1 MEITNMKTTKNILTL
16 TLLASLSTLSLGGTV
31 FAASNNEDF
40 ADSKSTIN
48 FIKSLEEEEVEIPG
62 ITDPETVDPENPENP
77 NPNPNPEGNLLRINY
92 VSDFDFGTWGS
103 TSNSITAFAKAQPIY
118 LVDGS
123 VEEVAPFISTID
135 NRGSERG
142 NGWTLSAHA
151 SELKDENDNVLRG
164 AQIILSNG
172 NYHTNSELAP
182 EVTTGEHNITMGQQ
196 TIAST
201 TAETGSGQWS
211 MALGS
216 VNEFTTQ
223 LPSAVDTSVLEE
235 VTYNVTDGVRIEIP
249 RNTVTNTTEY
259 SGTITWEL
267 ETSV

>member
-1 MEITNMKTTKNILTL
+1 MEILTMKTTKNILTL
-16 TLLASLSTLSLGGTV
+16 TLLASLSSLNFGGTV
-31 FAASNNEDF
+31 FAASNNEDLV
-40 ADSKSTIN
+40 DSNSTIN
-48 FIKSLEEEEVEIPG
+48 FIKSLEEEAVEIPG

-77 NPNPNPEGNLLRINY
+77 RPNPNPDGNLLRINY

-103 TSNSITAFAKAQPIY
+103 TSHEIQAFAKAQPIY
-118 LVDGS
+118 LADGS
-123 VEEVAPFISTID
+123 VEEVAPFVSTID
-135 NRGSERG
+135 NRGSNRG
-142 NGWTLSAHA
+142 NGWTLTAEA
-151 SELKDENDNVLRG
+151 SELKDENDHVLRG

-172 NYHTNSELAP
+172 NYHTNSELSPNA
-182 EVTTGEHNITMGQQ
+182 VIGEHNITLGAQ

-216 VNEFTTQ
+216 LNEFNTQ
-223 LPSAVDTSVLEE
+223 LPSEEDASVLED
-235 VTYNVTDGVRIEIP
+235 VKYNVTDGVRIEIP

-267 ETSV
+267 ETSI

>member
-1 MEITNMKTTKNILTL
+1 MKTFKNIIAL
-16 TLLASLSTLSLGGTV
+16 TLLASISSLSFGGTV
-31 FAASNNEDF
+31 LAASNNEDSI
-40 ADSKSTIN
+40 DSNSTIN
-48 FIKSLEEEEVEIPG
+48 FIKSLEEEDIDIPG
-62 ITDPETVDPENPENP
+62 ITDPETVDPENPGNP

-103 TSNSITAFAKAQPIY
+103 TSTAITAFAKAQPIY
-118 LVDGS
+118 LVGGDIQ
-123 VEEVAPFISTID
+123 EVAPFISTID

-142 NGWTLSAHA
+142 NGWTLSANA
-151 SELKDENDNVLRG
+151 SDLTDENDNVLRG
-164 AQIILSNG
+164 AQIILSNSS
-172 NYHTNSELAP
+172 YDNSELAP
-182 EVTTGEHNITMGQQ
+182 SATTGELNITAGQQ
-196 TIAST
+196 VIAST

-211 MALGS
+211 MAMGS
-216 VNEFTTQ
+216 LKEFSTQ
-223 LPSAVDTSVLEE
+223 LPSSPDPSVLED

>member
-1 MEITNMKTTKNILTL
+1 MKTTKNILTFA
-16 TLLASLSTLSLGGTV
+16 LLASLSSLSFGGTV
-31 FAASNNEDF
+31 FAASNSEDSV
-40 ADSKSTIN
+40 DSKSTIN

-77 NPNPNPEGNLLRINY
+77 NPNPNPEGNQLRINY
-92 VSDFDFGTWGS
+92 VSDFNFGTWGS
-103 TSNSITAFAKAQPIY
+103 TSNSITAFAKAQPIH
-118 LVDGS
+118 LIDGS

-142 NGWTLSAHA
+142 NGWILSAQA
-151 SELKDENDNVLRG
+151 SELKDENDNILRG

-172 NYHTNSELAP
+172 NYNTDSDLAP
-182 EVTTGEHNITMGQQ
+182 EATIGEKNITMGQQ
-196 TIAST
+196 VIAST
-201 TAETGSGQWS
+201 TNETGSGQWS

-216 VNEFTTQ
+216 LNEFTTQ
-223 LPSAVDTSVLEE
+223 LPSMEDSSILEE

-267 ETSV
+267 ETSI

>member
-1 MEITNMKTTKNILTL
+1 MKTTKNILAL
-16 TLLASLSTLSLGGTV
+16 TVLASLSTVSLGGTA
-31 FAASNNEDF
+31 FAASNNEDLV
-40 ADSKSTIN
+40 DSKSTIN

-92 VSDFDFGTWGS
+92 VSNFDFGTWGS
-103 TSNSITAFAKAQPIY
+103 TSNSITAFAKAQPIH

-123 VEEVAPFISTID
+123 VEEVVPFISTID

-142 NGWTLSAHA
+142 NGWTLSAQA
-151 SELKDENDNVLRG
+151 SDLKDDNDNVLRG
-164 AQIILSNG
+164 AQIILSSG
-172 NYHTNSELAP
+172 KYHNNSELAP
-182 EVTTGEHNITMGQQ
+182 EVISGEHNITLGKQN
-196 TIAST
+196 IAST

-216 VNEFTTQ
+216 LKEFTTQ
-223 LPSAVDTSVLEE
+223 LPSGTDSSVLED

>member
-1 MEITNMKTTKNILTL
+1 MN
-16 TLLASLSTLSLGGTV
+16 LALIGSLSSLILGGTV
-31 FAASNNEDF
+31 SATSNNEDSV
-40 ADSKSTIN
+40 DSKSTIN
-48 FIKSLEEEEVEIPG
+48 FVKSLEGEDIDIPG

-77 NPNPNPEGNLLRINY
+77 DPNPNPDGNLLRINY

-103 TSNSITAFAKAQPIY
+103 TSHSITAFAKAQPIY
-118 LVDGS
+118 LVDGN
-123 VEEVAPFISTID
+123 VEEVSPFISTID

-142 NGWTLSAHA
+142 NGWTLAAQA
-151 SELKDENDNVLRG
+151 SDLTDENDNVLRG

-172 NYHTNSELAP
+172 NYHNYSELAP
-182 EVTTGEHNITMGQQ
+182 EVVKGEHNISLGKQV
-196 TIAST
+196 IAST

-216 VNEFTTQ
+216 LKEFTTQ
-223 LPSAVDTSVLEE
+223 LPSMTDSSVLED

-249 RNTVTNTTEY
+249 RNTVTNTTNY